1 MIKNKEALQR
11 FEKELIRKEK
21 VDIFKNFRLLEAM
34 YKEAVLMGQFPPK
47 DPLSGLEVDLKIA
60 KAVNSVSRDPSLDK
74 NCSARFKALKEKIKK
89 ES

>member
-1 MIKNKEALQR
+1 MIKNREALQR

-60 KAVNSVSRDPSLDK
+60 KAVNSVREAS
-74 NCSARFKALKEKIKK
+74 
-89 ES
+89 